1 MSPVAVVR
9 VGDEHTE
16 ALAEFYRKVWD
27 PNATAAHVANAR
39 ADAARVNPAC
49 PGEPP
54 PTWLVLQDGHAIAH
68 VTTIPIRLWL
78 HGRDVAAHWIKGL
91 WVLPEFQR
99 SSAGF
104 LLLRAAAGLTS
115 PALALV
121 HETAAIRLFQAV
133 GYTDLGALPNR
144 MRVLRARSLLAHIDV
159 EAAGAAAGLS
169 PRLRTVARFMKPAAP
184 LLAPFVSLGNA
195 VWSTMRTGLLAGLTT
210 QEAEV
215 LDESEVSSLWRA
227 ARGEIQA
234 GPSRDIAQLAA
245 RYPAKAYVYV
255 MVRSQGKLVG
265 LAIVKRPTESGDPR
279 LRGVRISSLSDVVYA
294 PSDDRVGLA
303 LLRGA
308 ERAARRLE
316 ADALLCSASV
326 ASFNLL
332 LRRRVYLPL
341 PATLHVLARIPG
353 QKEAD
358 PRDLAEWWVTR
369 GDSEADGAF

>member
-1 MSPVAVVR
+1 M
-9 VGDEHTE
+9 E

-27 PNATAAHVANAR
+27 PDATAAKVASAR

-68 VTTIPIRLWL
+68 VTTIPIRLWQR
-78 HGRDVAAHWIKGL
+78 GADVAAYWIKGL

-104 LLLRAAAGLTS
+104 LLLRAAASLTS

-121 HETAAIRLFQAV
+121 HEPAAIRLFQAV

-169 PRLRTVARFMKPAAP
+169 PRLRTIARLVKPAAP
-184 LLAPFVSLGNA
+184 LLAPFVSIGNA
-195 VWSTMRTGLLAGLTT
+195 AWSAIRTGSLSGLTT
-210 QEAEV
+210 ETVEL
-215 LDESEVSSLWRA
+215 LDASEVSALWRA
-227 ARGEIQA
+227 ARSGIKA
-234 GPSRDIAQLAA
+234 GPSRDAAQLAW
-245 RYPAKAYVYV
+245 RYPADAYVYV
-255 MVRSQGKLVG
+255 MARSNGKLVG

-308 ERAARRLE
+308 ERAARRLD

-326 ASFNLL
+326 APFNAL

-358 PRDLAEWWVTR
+358 PRDIGDWWVTR

>member
-1 MSPVAVVR
+1 MSPVGVVR
-9 VGDEHTE
+9 AGDEHAE

-27 PNATAAHVANAR
+27 PDATAAQVANAR
-39 ADAARVNPAC
+39 ANAARVNPAC

-54 PTWLVLQDGHAIAH
+54 PTWLVLQDGQAIAH

-78 HGRDVAAHWIKGL
+78 KGSDVAAYWIKGL

-104 LLLRAAAGLTS
+104 LLLRAAGALTS

-121 HETAAIRLFQAV
+121 HEPAAIRLFQAV

-144 MRVLRARSLLAHIDV
+144 MRILRAGSLLAHIDV

-169 PRLRTVARFMKPAAP
+169 PRLRAVARLVKPAAP
-184 LLAPFVSLGNA
+184 LLGPFVGLGNA
-195 VWSTMRTGLLAGLTT
+195 LWSAIRTGSLAGLTIE
-210 QEAEV
+210 EAEAF
-215 LDESEVSSLWRA
+215 DESEVTGLWGA
-227 ARGEIQA
+227 AREEIPA
-234 GPSRDIAQLAA
+234 GPSRDVAQLAV

-255 MVRSQGKLVG
+255 MVRAKGKLVG

-316 ADALLCSASV
+316 ADALLCSASI
-326 ASFNLL
+326 APFNAL

-341 PATLHVLARIPG
+341 AATLHVLARIPG

-358 PRDLAEWWVTR
+358 PRELGQWWVTR